1 MRRPVFIDEIKEEC
15 LKEGVLEKYQR
26 EKEVEQRY
34 LAKHPRWRVNWYKY
48 VVLPTLIVAIWAIT
62 CAIMFLGLHVLVPT
76 VVSAAVYVT
85 LGFII
90 YRFGFKD
97 DYK

>member
-15 LKEGVLEKYQR
+15 LKKGILEKYQR
-26 EKEVEQRY
+26 EKEAEQRY
-34 LAKHPRWRVNWYKY
+34 LAKHPRWRVDWYKY
-48 VVLPTLIVAIWAIT
+48 VVLPTLIVAIWTII

-76 VVSAAVYVT
+76 VVSAVVYVA

-90 YRFGFKD
+90 YRFSSKR
-97 DYK
+97 